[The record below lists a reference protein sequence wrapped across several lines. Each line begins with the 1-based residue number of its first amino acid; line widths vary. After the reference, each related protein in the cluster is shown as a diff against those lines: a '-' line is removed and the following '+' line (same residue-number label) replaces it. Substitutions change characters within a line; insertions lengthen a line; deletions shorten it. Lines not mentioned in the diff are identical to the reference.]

1 MFNVIKMQ
9 NNNSTLE
16 LFHQCHKLQNGE
28 H

>member
-1 MFNVIKMQ
+1 MQ